1 MMTLHV
7 LHAADGYTSLTR
19 PVASG
24 DHQPLGGG
32 ALSDYCASDGNPPG
46 RRVGTG
52 REESPSRT
60 RRRQRGWVVGS
71 R

>member
-1 MMTLHV
+1 MTLHV

-52 REESPSRT
+52 RAAMDVDGPSPK
-60 RRRQRGWVVGS
+60 RR
-71 R
+71 